1 MNIKDILMTV
11 GTGILSATPL
21 GALALPVINA
31 LLPADKK
38 LPVSATGEMA
48 TSAIG
53 KLPPGEASKIELAE
67 IQLEVE
73 QERGRTARYEAMC
86 AGDGQE
92 TRARLVNKAMNA
104 LIGLS
109 TIFVLAIAYVYIDKG
124 AEVAFSYELAAVYG
138 VVTATF
144 AYVVRAYF
152 GDLRTETTSR
162 HQTIDE
168 KPKALGLIAGL
179 FTKR

>member
-1 MNIKDILMTV
+1 MNIKDVLLTI
-11 GTGILSATPL
+11 GTGIISSTPL
-21 GALALPVINA
+21 GAIALPVINA

-38 LPVSATGEMA
+38 LPIDATGTMA
-48 TSAIG
+48 TEAI
-53 KLPPGEASKIELAE
+53 KQLPPGEASKIELAE

-73 QERGRTARYEAMC
+73 QERGRTSRYESMC
-86 AGDGQE
+86 SSDGQE
-92 TRARLVNKAMNA
+92 TRAMLVNKAMNA

-109 TIFVLAIAYVYIDKG
+109 GIFVLAIAYVYINEG

-162 HQTIDE
+162 HHTIDH
-168 KPKALGLIAGL
+168 KPRPAGMLAGL
-179 FTKR
+179 FKR